1 MSQTSQSFVDQ
12 LEAAAIGT
20 KKAATALS
28 PPEFKTPQQD
38 KLADMG
44 AYKRR
49 QRKMEKG
56 LLNQEVEKEKT
67 PKINGALSELASLFQ
82 GITGQEPEPEELK
95 ALEPVPLPEPEP
107 IVPYIDPRIIEEAT
121 NELQALFTEM
131 SGNELFGERLGE

>member
-38 KLADMG
+38 KLGDMK

-56 LLNQEVEKEKT
+56 LLNQEVE
-67 PKINGALSELASLFQ
+67 
-82 GITGQEPEPEELK
+82 
-95 ALEPVPLPEPEP
+95 
-107 IVPYIDPRIIEEAT
+107 IE
-121 NELQALFTEM
+121 
-131 SGNELFGERLGE
+131 